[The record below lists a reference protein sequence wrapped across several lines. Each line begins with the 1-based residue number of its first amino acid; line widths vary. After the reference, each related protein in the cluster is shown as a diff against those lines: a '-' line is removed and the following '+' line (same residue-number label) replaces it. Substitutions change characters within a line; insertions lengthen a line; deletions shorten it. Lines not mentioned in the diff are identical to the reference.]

1 MNDEQLTELIIK
13 LSSGI
18 AELNAN
24 MKTTLDKIAQHESR
38 LTTLE
43 IKGNSNTDW
52 KVQLLMLLAKALLI
66 GAVSIGSLVGAGNL
80 LKNVLTPPST
90 PTLTTQSTTL

>member
-1 MNDEQLTELIIK
+1 MNDEQLTDLIIK

-38 LTTLE
+38 LSILE
-43 IKGNSNTDW
+43 GNKTSNGDW
-52 KVQLLMLLAKALLI
+52 KVQLLMLLAKAILI

-80 LKNVLTPPST
+80 LRNIIATPS
-90 PTLTTQSTTL
+90 TTQSTTI